1 MLEDT
6 GKGEGVKDPSAAN
19 GEGLVASRFPLL
31 RTGAAQIAS
40 SDPHKQAMMAHK
52 DDVEQQID
60 QLKYKKAA
68 LDPDEYKQ
76 QLTSLLLE
84 LAKTQAEL
92 DK

>member
-1 MLEDT
+1 
-6 GKGEGVKDPSAAN
+6 
-19 GEGLVASRFPLL
+19 
-31 RTGAAQIAS
+31 
-40 SDPHKQAMMAHK
+40 
-52 DDVEQQID
+52 VEQQID

-76 QLTSLLLE
+76 QLTALLLE